1 MTERVRSKFGYRSTA
16 LEVVAGA
23 NLQGKNVIVTGS
35 SSGIGVE
42 TARALA
48 AAGADVTLPAR
59 NLAKGEQVAGEI
71 RSFTG
76 NDSLHVAA
84 LDLSDFSGVRRF
96 ADEFLASGKP
106 LHILINNAA
115 IMACPLARSPE
126 GFESQFATN
135 HLGHF
140 LLTGRL
146 AAALRAGAPSRV
158 VALTSLGHRLSPVH
172 FDDIHFERRDYNK
185 WLAYGQ
191 AKTANALFAVEL
203 NRRLAPAG
211 VTANAVHPGGIMTGL
226 QQHLTREEMTTLGW
240 FDKDGNPDPRFKT
253 LAQGA
258 ATSVWAATALE
269 LEGKGGLY
277 LEDCQEAEPAV
288 PEKPFSGWHPH
299 ALDTDAAARLWKVSG
314 EMVGE
319 GFDF

>member
-1 MTERVRSKFGYRSTA
+1 MTERLKSNFGYRSTA
-16 LEVVAGA
+16 LEVVSDA
-23 NLQGKNVIVTGS
+23 NLRGKNVIVTGA
-35 SSGIGVE
+35 SSGIGIE

-48 AAGADVTLPAR
+48 AAGADVTLPVR
-59 NLAKGEQVAGEI
+59 NQAKGGQVASEI

-76 NDSLHVAA
+76 NESLHIAA
-84 LDLSDFSGVRRF
+84 LDLSDFSSVRRF

-126 GFESQFATN
+126 GFESQFSTN

-140 LLTGRL
+140 LLSCLL
-146 AAALRAGAPSRV
+146 APALRAGAPSRV
-158 VALTSLGHRLSPVH
+158 VALSSIGHRLSPIH
-172 FDDIHFERRDYNK
+172 FEDIHFERRDYNK

-191 AKTANALFAVEL
+191 AKTANSLFAVEL
-203 NRRLAPAG
+203 NRRLEHVG
-211 VTANAVHPGGIMTGL
+211 ITANAVHPGGIMTGL
-226 QQHLTREEMTTLGW
+226 QQHLTMDEMTAMGW
-240 FDKDGNPDPRFKT
+240 FDKDGAPDPRFKT

-258 ATSVWAATALE
+258 ATSVWAATATE

-288 PEKPFSGWHPH
+288 TEKPFSGWHPH
-299 ALDTDAAARLWKVSG
+299 ALDSEAAARLWKESEKMTG
-314 EMVGE
+314 TA
-319 GFDF
+319 FNF